1 MGRSSIV
8 GNGGVKSAGLPRAR
22 ERPVDPSPNRNR
34 NRNRTQQE
42 EDMTMRI
49 TIHLST
55 FDELNPC
62 AYAIV
67 WIDRDA
73 RKWSRESHF
82 GLDLPT
88 WGIVTSQRGV
98 TRLCSPRADEAICE
112 LTGFDLGSDEGP
124 FEGETGGAQLCGV
137 KARGH
142 WPVQCVDEEATLAE
156 NSVFADD
163 ESI

>member
-1 MGRSSIV
+1 
-8 GNGGVKSAGLPRAR
+8 
-22 ERPVDPSPNRNR
+22 
-34 NRNRTQQE
+34 
-42 EDMTMRI
+42 MRI

-55 FDELNPC
+55 FDEINPC

-73 RKWSRESHF
+73 RRWSRESHF

-88 WGIVTSQRGV
+88 WGVVESQPGS
-98 TRLCSPRADEAICE
+98 TRLCRARDGEAICE
-112 LTGFDLGSDEGP
+112 LTGFDLENDEGP
-124 FEGETGGAQLCGV
+124 FEGETGGAQLCGI

-142 WPVQCVDEEATLAE
+142 WHVQCVDEEPILAE

-163 ESI
+163 ESL